1 MLPAAAFAPAL
12 RPPAA
17 LSRSLRLP
25 VFTLHFALLPAGS
38 SRNPLSWRMAS
49 VAFLVV
55 LGCMVCAWVQG
66 VQGQAGLTSSPFS
79 KDPAAQEY
87 IVQGVAG
94 LCRDALESFGLV
106 DGPAASAL
114 FDEPSAAISVA
125 PNAVLVADMRNGLIR
140 RVAAGWVQT
149 FSGSDLGYADGN
161 QDLAAPAHTLAC
173 CGALEH

>member
-1 MLPAAAFAPAL
+1 
-12 RPPAA
+12 
-17 LSRSLRLP
+17 
-25 VFTLHFALLPAGS
+25 
-38 SRNPLSWRMAS
+38 MAS
-49 VAFLVV
+49 FAFLVV
-55 LGCMVCAWVQG
+55 LGCIVCAWLHG
-66 VQGQAGLTSSPFS
+66 VQGQAAGLASSPFS

-94 LCRDALESFGLV
+94 LCRDAQESFGLV

-125 PNAVLVADMRNGLIR
+125 PNAVLVADKRNGLIR

-161 QDLAAPAHTLAC
+161 RDLAPQHTRSRAAVPQNFSPSRVDTGMRPRVRRREQRKIPLAL
-173 CGALEH
+173 GGLGQPRRHLGSRP